1 MGIPGVDEAV
11 EAFEAAAAEFAA
23 FVRRGLDGRGSQT
36 DSGTGSGMGS
46 GGGDPLR
53 GQADACLDGLG
64 GSVRVDAMVAA
75 FRVRLAAGYAGKAA
89 ALDGPVRSPGEHTA
103 QEMAVVSEVAC
114 ALTVT
119 ERSASALLAQ
129 AHELTTTL
137 PLTLA
142 ALQSGD
148 LSWQHAKVMVDE
160 TTGLDAAGAAALE
173 ARFLGPDV
181 PDRARECPAGELVPS
196 RFRHKART
204 WRERHHPVSIEK
216 RHARSVLDRRLE
228 YVPDRDG
235 MAWLSAYLPADRA
248 AGIWNG
254 ITATARTLQGP
265 AETRTMTQ
273 LRADIAAKLLLS
285 AGFTGTT
292 ASPAE
297 GSTDTA
303 AGSPST
309 NDVGAGNSGSSS
321 TAGSAVDRRTAAGSR
336 APDRDVSAGCPAG
349 PDLTAGS
356 SPDSHGDAGSVL
368 ATGTAAGN
376 ESVAGRVETTGTAAG
391 NDVLPGHVETNGTA
405 AGNEAV
411 AGSDV
416 LPGNDL
422 MTGRVPSPAAQ
433 VLVTVPV
440 FALMGLTDEPATL
453 DGYGPIPASM
463 ARSLVADG
471 AGSFHRVLTDPR
483 NGAPLEIGRQSYRIP
498 AAMRQWL
505 RLRDGKCPFPGCNN
519 QSLDNEADHLLA
531 WADGGTTGISN
542 LGQPCPK
549 HHRLKHTTAWTPTE
563 ASIDK
568 PPGWTS
574 PTGRHYQSEH
584 QDWEPPQ
591 WPPQIL
597 GPIPDQD
604 QGHSP
609 AMAED
614 QPFGQ
619 QLEPV
624 FGPAAP

>member
-11 EAFEAAAAEFAA
+11 EAFEAAAAEFTA
-23 FVRRGLDGRGSQT
+23 FVRRGLGGRGSGMGSQMDSGT
-36 DSGTGSGMGS
+36 GSGMDSGTGSGMGS

-75 FRVRLAAGYAGKAA
+75 FRVRLAAAYAGKAA

-114 ALTVT
+114 ALTVS

-129 AHELTTTL
+129 AHELTTAL

-142 ALQSGD
+142 ALQAGD

-285 AGFTGTT
+285 AGSTGTT
-292 ASPAE
+292 ASPTE
-297 GSTDTA
+297 GSTTASPTEASTDTA

-309 NDVGAGNSGSSS
+309 NNVGAGNSGSSS
-321 TAGSAVDRRTAAGSR
+321 T
-336 APDRDVSAGCPAG
+336 AGCPAG

-356 SPDSHGDAGSVL
+356 SPDSHGGAGSVP
-368 ATGTAAGN
+368 AKRTVAGN
-376 ESVAGRVETTGTAAG
+376 DVLAGHVETTGTAAG
-391 NDVLPGHVETNGTA
+391 N
-405 AGNEAV
+405 EAV
-411 AGSDV
+411 A
-416 LPGNDL
+416 
-422 MTGRVPSPAAQ
+422 GRVPSPAAQ

-463 ARSLVADG
+463 ARNLVADG

-584 QDWEPPQ
+584 QDWEPP
-591 WPPQIL
+591 WLPAQIL
-597 GPIPDQD
+597 GPIPDQE
-604 QGHSP
+604 HNP
-609 AMAED
+609 AVPPGVLPGDA
-614 QPFGQ
+614 
-619 QLEPV
+619 LR
-624 FGPAAP
+624 